1 MEKLPVYQ
9 IKKFNCKSNENN
21 LYVNDFKSHLKNN
34 SFIENSHSHNF
45 YLMVLFT
52 QGTGIHTIDFEKF
65 EIKIGHLYILKPGQ
79 VHSWQLSKDIDGYII
94 FYSQEA
100 YNLYFGKK
108 KIDDYSFY
116 HTLKNSPEIILN
128 KLRLLAIRSY
138 FELLIAENKKD
149 EFKKQDQLLNLID
162 IIHIELARIY
172 DSETKYIIPTYN
184 LKINELEN
192 LVSKHFKEEKLASFY
207 AHKMNISLKH
217 LNRICK
223 DVLNITLTEF
233 IYSKIILESKRL
245 LSTHK
250 KTIGEVADEMGFE
263 NYSYFTKVFKKHT
276 GQTPQNFK
284 KQLLF

>member
-9 IKKFNCKSNENN
+9 IKKFNCKSNEND
-21 LYVNDFKSHLKNN
+21 LYVNEFKSHLKNN

-128 KLRLLAIRSY
+128 KLQLLAIRSY

-172 DSETKYIIPTYN
+172 DSEIKYIIPTYN